1 MFSLQGLHD
10 HRDQGAEDQ
19 VQGGVQPGVRQVPQ
33 APQRAGPGQQAI
45 CPPGDQAQATSERQR
60 RIQGEQRTQYGGWV
74 TKLNPLMFQDVKARI
89 YVEYER
95 NKGNREYQ
103 DARSNFQYLHE
114 KLAHIKKL
122 VHDYDTAG
130 VAAR

>member
-1 MFSLQGLHD
+1 MSKEQRIRYKAEFNQDYATYRKLHNKL
-10 HRDQGAEDQ
+10 DQ
-19 VQGGVQPGVRQVPQ
+19 VSKRFAHFESKLKQHQKGSEGFKVSKYIISR
-33 APQRAGPGQQAI
+33 RL
-45 CPPGDQAQATSERQR
+45 GD
-60 RIQGEQRTQYGGWV
+60 V

-95 NKGNREYQ
+95 NKGDREYQ
-103 DARSNFQYLHE
+103 DARTNFQYLHE

>member
-1 MFSLQGLHD
+1 
-10 HRDQGAEDQ
+10 
-19 VQGGVQPGVRQVPQ
+19 
-33 APQRAGPGQQAI
+33 
-45 CPPGDQAQATSERQR
+45 
-60 RIQGEQRTQYGGWV
+60 
-74 TKLNPLMFQDVKARI
+74 MFQDVKARI

-95 NKGNREYQ
+95 NKGDREYQ
-103 DARSNFQYLHE
+103 DARTNFQYLHE